1 MSTLNPP
8 VLLENP
14 DNQFRVDYMQDVAS
28 QKDFDYP
35 TVSIFTTL
43 SQNILGLPNGIL
55 DIRPNLKGQFLV
67 KFGTSKQDFI
77 SLLICLDIFN
87 ENFVYVKSYLSNI

>member
-35 TVSIFTTL
+35 TVSIFTTP
-43 SQNILGLPNGIL
+43 S
-55 DIRPNLKGQFLV
+55 
-67 KFGTSKQDFI
+67 
-77 SLLICLDIFN
+77 
-87 ENFVYVKSYLSNI
+87 

>member
-35 TVSIFTTL
+35 TVSIFTTP
-43 SQNILGLPNGIL
+43 SQNVLGAKWNF
-55 DIRPNLKGQFLV
+55 RHQT
-67 KFGTSKQDFI
+67 KFGDTTSDKVGYIKTRFYFI
-77 SLLICLDIFN
+77 VNLP
-87 ENFVYVKSYLSNI
+87 

>member
-8 VLLENP
+8 VLLEHP

-55 DIRPNLKGQFLV
+55 GIRPNLKGQFLV

>member
-8 VLLENP
+8 VLLEHP

-55 DIRPNLKGQFLV
+55 GIRPNLKGQFLV
-67 KFGTSKQDFI
+67 KFGTLKQDFI

-87 ENFVYVKSYLSNI
+87 ENFVMLSHT